1 MKWLIILG
9 LLFAVCILIAFRYR
23 RQIQTA
29 IYVWKMFRKMRQA
42 SKPAEKQIAKQENS
56 VDVALVKCAKCG
68 TWIPQK
74 NAMNLRSKIFYCS
87 ANCMESAVKVG

>member
-9 LLFAVCILIAFRYR
+9 LLILVWVFIAVRYR
-23 RQIQTA
+23 QQIQTA

-42 SKPAEKQIAKQENS
+42 SRPTERQIEKQENS
-56 VDVALVKCAKCG
+56 SEVPLVKCAKCG

-74 NAMNLRSKIFYCS
+74 NAFNLRSKIFYCS
-87 ANCMESAVKVG
+87 ANCMESAVKVS

>member
-9 LLFAVCILIAFRYR
+9 LLFIFGAVIALRYR

-29 IYVWKMFRKMRQA
+29 IYVWKMFQKMRQA
-42 SKPAEKQIAKQENS
+42 GKPAEKQIEKQEKTGEAS
-56 VDVALVKCAKCG
+56 LVKCAKCG

-74 NAMNLRSKIFYCS
+74 KAFNLRSRAFYCS